1 VLSIYGILVI
11 IIGLLVLYGSFR
23 GAVYA
28 MAAFSLFAMTLAL
41 SLGTIGIMPAQL
53 FLIFFA
59 LRAFNLVGGK
69 GIGDALS
76 MEKPGFWLL
85 CTCVW
90 GVAGAVILP
99 RLLQGATLV
108 FPVDRSL
115 TGVAM
120 LQPLGPVS
128 GNLSQA
134 IYLIGDLVVYACM
147 YAFLKYRGAYRAL
160 ANGMFLLTI
169 LDVSAGVIDFVT
181 HAAGL
186 DVMSVIKTAK
196 YADLSGEELG
206 GLVRITGTFAETS
219 AFSSFTL
226 PLFVFSL
233 NLWLLGYRAKLSG
246 ALAIAT
252 GTLLLMSTSG
262 TAYVGLAIYMCV
274 QVFSRPGRVSPG
286 SVERQQRMWII
297 AAWAGLLGTL
307 YVILFMPGVAKAL
320 TDFVD
325 TTVMSK
331 AGSSSGIE
339 RMSWNTQGVINF
351 IDTYGIGVGL
361 GSIRASS
368 FLVVV
373 LANLGSVGVICYGMF
388 VGKALLS
395 PVSAHYPLTERAVC
409 HAARHGMLATLIV
422 ASVSAGVFEL
432 GSTFYLLA
440 AAATALSQRA
450 PRRVLRRQKWVA
462 PRNQGGVPGV
472 VCQRHEP

>member
-1 VLSIYGILVI
+1 MVI

-28 MAAFSLFAMTLAL
+28 MAAFALFAMTLAL
-41 SLGTIGIMPAQL
+41 SLGSIGIMPAQL
-53 FLIFFA
+53 FLVFFA
-59 LRAFNLVGGK
+59 LRAFNLVGAK

-76 MEKPGFWLL
+76 MEKTGFWLL

-90 GVAGAVILP
+90 GVTGAIVLP
-99 RLLQGATLV
+99 RLLEGSTFV

-115 TGVAM
+115 TGNAV

-160 ANGMFLLTI
+160 ANGIFLLTI

-181 HAAGL
+181 HAVGL
-186 DVMSVIKTAK
+186 DVISVIKTAQ

-219 AFSSFTL
+219 SFSSFTL
-226 PLFVFSL
+226 PLFAFCL
-233 NLWLLGYRAKLSG
+233 NLWMLGYRSKLSG

-262 TAYVGLAIYMCV
+262 TAYVGLAGYMCV
-274 QVFSRPGRVSPG
+274 QVFSRPGRVTPDA
-286 SVERQQRMWII
+286 VERQQRMWII
-297 AAWAGLLGTL
+297 AACAGVLGTL

-320 TDFVD
+320 ADFVD
-325 TTVMSK
+325 ATVMNK
-331 AGSSSGIE
+331 AGSDSGVE

-351 IDTYGIGVGL
+351 IETYGVGVGL

-368 FLVVV
+368 FPVVV
-373 LANLGSVGVICYGMF
+373 LANLGAVGVFCYGMF
-388 VGKALLS
+388 LGKALLS

-409 HAARHGMLATLIV
+409 HAARHAMLATLIV
-422 ASVSAGVFEL
+422 ASLAAGVFEL
-432 GSTFYLLA
+432 GSTFYLFA
-440 AAATALSQRA
+440 AAASALSQRA
-450 PRRVLRRQKWVA
+450 PKRVPRRQEWGT
-462 PRNQGGVPGV
+462 RRIQG
-472 VCQRHEP
+472 